1 MFKYLMKSLPA
12 QYIFAGYNVRKSLS
26 VVTSTVNG
34 QLVYDIFEYTY
45 VDSQISFYLLMESG
59 KYKNVD
65 KNIEVD
71 IVDGEGLASKHLF
84 RGSKYNIEDYPTHD
98 KDEIIGVFGVRNII
112 DLMKQADDMDKAN
125 GTYQMRLQAM
135 LDTKKAYTGME
146 AMGAINRFNSVMKL
160 KEELTQ
166 VPAIKYDLSD
176 EFDSVFGDM
185 FDFYDFLSNK
195 NSDEVIKELSK
206 MNEIVDGVGNK
217 K

>member
-12 QYIFAGYNVRKSLS
+12 QYVFAGYNVRKSLS

-45 VDSQISFYLLMESG
+45 VDSHISFYLLMESG
-59 KYKNVD
+59 KYKNAD

-84 RGSKYNIEDYPTHD
+84 RGTKYNLEDYPMHD

-112 DLMKQADDMDKAN
+112 DMMKQADDMDKAN
-125 GTYQMRLQAM
+125 GNYQMSLQAV

-146 AMGAINRFNSVMKL
+146 IMGAINRFNSVMKL
-160 KEELTQ
+160 KEEIIQ
-166 VPAIKYDLSD
+166 VPAIKYDLND
-176 EFDSVFGDM
+176 EYESIIGDM

-195 NSDEVIKELSK
+195 TSDEVIKELYNIHES
-206 MNEIVDGVGNK
+206 VDGVGNK